1 MFQTF
6 LAQAQSAAPQQMP
19 GGGIGSFFVP
29 LIFIF
34 IMYFVMIR
42 PQKKRQQQQQQLTS
56 SLKTGDRIVTNAGIH
71 GLISNVKENTA
82 LGLDIQGGTSFLIR
96 LKGGDKEVT
105 KAMLDQ
111 AVEVIRKRVDY
122 FGGGEPI
129 ISPVGSDRIL
139 VQIPGLDTAK
149 IQEARD
155 QLSRVAKLEFRLVY
169 PDNGERL
176 REIDQGKQVIPPE
189 YRIETYKQQHQAEG
203 EKPIEERLLVKKK
216 ADLAGDRV
224 SGAGASYE
232 RDGWAVHLR
241 FDSEGAKQ
249 FGNITAANV
258 HHRFAIVLDGVIQS
272 APVIQDA
279 IYGGDAQITGR
290 FTEEEARGLASV
302 LENPL
307 QTPVSIEEERSVS
320 PTLGL
325 DSIRASILAGLLGL
339 AITLV
344 CVAVYYKIPGLI
356 ANLALIINL
365 ILLVGALTLFHFVL
379 TLPGI
384 AGIILTIGLSVDANV
399 LIYERLRE
407 EMALGKSLKVAV
419 KAAYEKAFS
428 SIFDANVT
436 TLITAAILFWQASGP
451 VKGFAISLTLGIL
464 ASLFTALIVGR
475 NFLGWF
481 VDTERLKRI
490 SMLHL
495 ISSKHIDFLGKG
507 FLACMCSLALLLAG
521 ATAFYIRGERNFGV
535 DFRGGDL
542 ITMSAPNK
550 IDVGQVRDALKPIGF
565 ADASIQES
573 AQGGKSYITVRTPL
587 NTSDKVEKQI
597 IQAMPNAAFKVEGS
611 ERVGALV
618 GGELARNSLVA
629 LGLGILGILIFVTF
643 RFELSFAVGAI
654 VALLHDVL
662 ITVGMFSLF
671 GRELTLTMV
680 GAVLTIAGYSINDT
694 IVVYDRIREGLA
706 SGRRGSIEQI
716 MNESIN
722 QTLSRTILT
731 STVTVI
737 PILCLFLF
745 GGAVLRDFSLAIII
759 GVAIGTYSSI
769 FIASPIVL
777 WWSRARGRG
786 AAALRREV
794 TEKATTAANPL
805 AQR

>member
-1 MFQTF
+1 MFFIELSWLALFGWYFATEHGVRKRLIAMVLTVTAITF
-6 LAQAQSAAPQQMP
+6 SVWLAYPP
-19 GGGIGSFFVP
+19 G
-29 LIFIF
+29 
-34 IMYFVMIR
+34 
-42 PQKKRQQQQQQLTS
+42 KK
-56 SLKTGDRIVTNAGIH
+56 I
-71 GLISNVKENTA
+71 A
-82 LGLDIQGGTSFLIR
+82 LGLDIKGGTSFLIR
-96 LKGGDKEVT
+96 LMGGDKEIN
-105 KAMLDQ
+105 KGMLDQ

-122 FGGGEPI
+122 FGAGEPI
-129 ISPVGSDRIL
+129 ISPVGNDRIL

-169 PDNGERL
+169 PDNGGRL
-176 REIDQGKQVIPPE
+176 KAIDAGKEVIPPE
-189 YRIETYKQQHQAEG
+189 YRIEVYKPPTEG
-203 EKPIEERLLVKKK
+203 NEKPREERLLVKKK
-216 ADLAGDRV
+216 ADLGGNRV
-224 SGAGASYE
+224 SESHAYFGNE
-232 RDGWAVHLR
+232 GWAVQLK

-249 FGNITAANV
+249 FGRITEQYKG
-258 HHRFAIVLDGVIQS
+258 HRFAIVLDGVIQS
-272 APVIQDA
+272 APVIRDA
-279 IYGGDAQITGR
+279 IYGGDAVITGR
-290 FTEEEARGLASV
+290 FTEKEARSLASV

-320 PTLGL
+320 PTLGM
-325 DSIRASILAGLLGL
+325 DSIRASILAGLMGL

-344 CVAVYYKIPGLI
+344 CVLIYYKLAGLV
-356 ANLALIINL
+356 ACLALLVNIV
-365 ILLVGALTLFHFVL
+365 LLVGAFQLIPGGVTL

-384 AGIILTIGLSVDANV
+384 AGIILTIGLAVDASV

-407 EMALGKSLKVAV
+407 EMALGKSLKIAV
-419 KAAYEKAFS
+419 QTAYQKAFS

-436 TLITAAILFWQASGP
+436 TLITAAILFWKASGP

-475 NFLGWF
+475 NCLGWF
-481 VDTERLKRI
+481 VDTGRVKRM

-495 ISSKHIDFLGKG
+495 ISSKNINFLGKG
-507 FLACMCSLALLLAG
+507 FIACMCSLALLIAG
-521 ATAFYIRGERNFGV
+521 ASAFYLRGEKNFGV

-542 ITMSAPNK
+542 ITLSSPNT
-550 IDVGQVRDALKPIGF
+550 IDVGQVRDALKPLGL

-597 IQAMPNAAFKVEGS
+597 IQAMPGAGFMVEGS

-618 GGELARNSLVA
+618 GGELAKSSLVA

-654 VALLHDVL
+654 VALLHDVFM
-662 ITVGMFSLF
+662 TVGVFALL
-671 GRELTLTMV
+671 GHELTLTMV

-706 SGRRGSIEQI
+706 SGRRGTIEQI

-731 STVTVI
+731 STVTLI

-759 GVAIGTYSSI
+759 GVVVGTYSSI

-777 WWSRARGRG
+777 WWTRARGG
-786 AAALRREV
+786 SATALRREITQKV
-794 TEKATTAANPL
+794 TTANP
-805 AQR
+805 AAS

>member
-1 MFQTF
+1 MTPALTF
-6 LAQAQSAAPQQMP
+6 FFGLVTLVLFGWYFATDQGPRKRLLAATLMLLLVAFS
-19 GGGIGSFFVP
+19 
-29 LIFIF
+29 IFTIWP
-34 IMYFVMIR
+34 
-42 PQKKRQQQQQQLTS
+42 PQKK
-56 SLKTGDRIVTNAGIH
+56 I
-71 GLISNVKENTA
+71 A

-96 LKGGDKEVT
+96 LKPGDKPIT

-122 FGGGEPI
+122 FGASEPI
-129 ISPVGSDRIL
+129 ISPVGNDRIL
-139 VQIPGLDTAK
+139 VQIPGLDVAK

-169 PDNGERL
+169 RDNGERL
-176 REIDQGKQVIPPE
+176 KAIDEGKEVIPPE
-189 YRIETYKQQHQAEG
+189 YRIEVYKLSGEG
-203 EKPIEERLLVKKK
+203 APMSNEFGETVAGSKEKPREERLLVKKK
-216 ADLAGDRV
+216 ADLGGDRV
-224 SGAGASYE
+224 TASNAYYGNE
-232 RDGWAVHLR
+232 GWTVQLK
-241 FDSEGAKQ
+241 FDSEGAKK
-249 FGNITAANV
+249 FGQITEQYKGY
-258 HHRFAIVLDGVIQS
+258 RFAIVLDGAIQS
-272 APVIQDA
+272 APVIRDA
-279 IYGGDAQITGR
+279 IYGGDAVITGR
-290 FTEEEARGLASV
+290 FSEEEARGLASV

-325 DSIRASILAGLLGL
+325 DSIRASILAGLVGL

-365 ILLVGALTLFHFVL
+365 ILLIGALTMFRFVL

-407 EMALGKSLKVAV
+407 EMALGKSLKVAI
-419 KAAYEKAFS
+419 KTAYEKAFS

-436 TLITAAILFWQASGP
+436 TLITAAILFWKASGP
-451 VKGFAISLTLGIL
+451 VKGFAIALTLGIL

-481 VDTERLKRI
+481 VDTGRLKRI

-495 ISSKHIDFLGKG
+495 ISAQHINFLGKG
-507 FLACMCSLALLLAG
+507 FLACICSLALLLAG

-542 ITMSAPNK
+542 VTMSAPNK
-550 IDVGQVRDALKPIGF
+550 IDIGQVRAALKTIGF
-565 ADASIQES
+565 SDASIQES
-573 AQGGKSYITVRTPL
+573 SQVGKSYITVRTPL

-597 IQAMPNAAFKVEGS
+597 MQSMPNAGFKVEGS

-618 GGELARNSLVA
+618 GGELAKNSLIA

-662 ITVGMFSLF
+662 MTVGMFSLF

-706 SGRRGSIEQI
+706 SGRRGTIEQI

-731 STVTVI
+731 STVTLI
-737 PILCLFLF
+737 PILCLFFF
-745 GGAVLRDFSLAIII
+745 GGPVLRDFSLAIII
-759 GVAIGTYSSI
+759 GVVVGTYSSI

-777 WWSRARGRG
+777 WWTRARGG
-786 AAALRREV
+786 ASVLRREI
-794 TEKATTAANPL
+794 TQQASTASPL
-805 AQR
+805 ARR

>member
-1 MFQTF
+1 MSAPFQF
-6 LAQAQSAAPQQMP
+6 FS
-19 GGGIGSFFVP
+19 GIGILVLFGWYFATDVG
-29 LIFIF
+29 LRKRVLAAVLVTLLVIFSIWGNWP
-34 IMYFVMIR
+34 
-42 PQKKRQQQQQQLTS
+42 PQKKI
-56 SLKTGDRIVTNAGIH
+56 G
-71 GLISNVKENTA
+71 
-82 LGLDIQGGTSFLIR
+82 LGLDIKGGTSFLIR
-96 LKGGDKEVT
+96 LVGGEKQIN
-105 KAMLDQ
+105 KAMLEQ

-122 FGGGEPI
+122 FGSGEPV
-129 ISPVGSDRIL
+129 ISPVGTDRIL

-155 QLSRVAKLEFRLVY
+155 QLSRVARLEFRMVY
-169 PDNGERL
+169 PDNGQRL
-176 REIDQGKQVIPPE
+176 QDIDAGKEVIPPD
-189 YRIETYKQQHQAEG
+189 YRIEVYKMTAEG
-203 EKPIEERLLVKKK
+203 NEKPRQERLLVKKK
-216 ADLAGDRV
+216 ADLGGEHVSHASAGY
-224 SGAGASYE
+224 GNE
-232 RDGWAVHLR
+232 GWEVRLD
-241 FDSEGAKQ
+241 FDSEGAKR
-249 FGNITAANV
+249 FGDITAANV
-258 HHRFAIVLDGVIQS
+258 GHRFAIVLDGVIQS
-272 APVIQDA
+272 APVIKAA
-279 IYGGDAQITGR
+279 IYGGNAVISGGR
-290 FTEEEARGLASV
+290 MGEQEARSLASV

-325 DSIRASILAGLLGL
+325 DSVRASIIAGLMGL
-339 AITLV
+339 AVTLV
-344 CVAVYYKIPGLI
+344 CVLVYYRFAGL
-356 ANLALIINL
+356 AADFVLIINL
-365 ILLVGALTLFHFVL
+365 VLLLGAFKLVPGGVVL

-384 AGIILTIGLSVDANV
+384 AGIILTIGLAVDANV

-419 KAAYEKAFS
+419 RTAYEKAFS

-436 TLITAAILFWQASGP
+436 TLITAAILFWKASGP

-475 NFLGWF
+475 NLLGWF
-481 VDTERLKRI
+481 VDTERIKKM

-495 ISSKHIDFLGKG
+495 ISAKNINFLGKG
-507 FLACMCSLALLLAG
+507 FLACMCSLALILAG
-521 ATAFYIRGERNFGV
+521 ATSFYIRGEKNFGV

-542 ITMSAPNK
+542 VTLSSPNK
-550 IDVGQVRDALKPIGF
+550 IDIGQVRDALKPIGL

-573 AQGGKSYITVRTPL
+573 TQGGKNYITIRSPL

-597 IQAMPNAAFKVEGS
+597 TQTLPAAGFHVERS

-618 GGELARNSLVA
+618 GGELAKNSLIA
-629 LGLGILGILIFVTF
+629 LGLGILGILIYVTF

-654 VALLHDVL
+654 VALLHDVI
-662 ITVGMFSLF
+662 ITVGVFSLL

-706 SGRRGSIEQI
+706 SGRRGTIEQI

-731 STVTVI
+731 STVTLI

-745 GGAVLRDFSLAIII
+745 GGAVLRDFSLAIIV
-759 GVAIGTYSSI
+759 GVVVGTYSSI

-777 WWSRARGRG
+777 WWTRARGG
-786 AAALRREV
+786 STSSLRREV
-794 TEKATTAANPL
+794 TQKATTVNPAAP
-805 AQR
+805 

>member
-1 MFQTF
+1 MSSALTF
-6 LAQAQSAAPQQMP
+6 FAGLGLLVLFGWYFATDVGLRKRLLATT
-19 GGGIGSFFVP
+19 
-29 LIFIF
+29 L
-34 IMYFVMIR
+34 VMLLVAFSIATIW
-42 PQKKRQQQQQQLTS
+42 PP
-56 SLKTGDRIVTNAGIH
+56 
-71 GLISNVKENTA
+71 KEKIQ

-96 LKGGDKEVT
+96 LMGGDKDVN
-105 KAMLDQ
+105 KGMLDQ
-111 AVEVIRKRVDY
+111 AVEVIRKRIDY
-122 FGGGEPI
+122 FGVSEPV
-129 ISPVGSDRIL
+129 ISPVGNDRIL

-149 IQEARD
+149 IQEARE

-176 REIDQGKQVIPPE
+176 RAIDEGKEVIPPE
-189 YRIETYKQQHQAEG
+189 YRIEVYKMTAEG
-203 EKPIEERLLVKKK
+203 NEKPREERLLVKKK
-216 ADLAGDRV
+216 ADLGGDRV
-224 SGAGASYE
+224 KESHAYYGNEGWTVQLKF
-232 RDGWAVHLR
+232 DG
-241 FDSEGAKQ
+241 EGAKQ
-249 FGNITAANV
+249 FGKITEQYKG
-258 HHRFAIVLDGVIQS
+258 HRFAIVLDGVIQS
-272 APVIQDA
+272 APVIRDA
-279 IYGGDAQITGR
+279 IYGGDAIITGK
-290 FTEEEARGLASV
+290 FEEKEARGLASV

-325 DSIRASILAGLLGL
+325 DSIRASIMAGLVGL

-344 CVAVYYKIPGLI
+344 CVLVYYRLPGLV
-356 ANLALIINL
+356 ANLALLVNL
-365 ILLVGALTLFHFVL
+365 VLLIGALTMFRFVL

-407 EMALGKSLKVAV
+407 EMALGKSLRVAMET
-419 KAAYEKAFS
+419 AYQKAFS

-436 TLITAAILFWQASGP
+436 TLITALILFWQAAGP
-451 VKGFAISLTLGIL
+451 VRGFAISLTFGIL

-475 NFLGWF
+475 NALGWL
-481 VDTERLKRI
+481 VDTGRVKKI

-495 ISSKHIDFLGKG
+495 ISSQNINFLGKG
-507 FLACMCSLALLLAG
+507 FLACMCSLALILAG
-521 ATAFYIRGERNFGV
+521 ATSFYIRGEKNFGV

-542 ITMSAPNK
+542 VTLSSPAK
-550 IDVGQVRDALKPIGF
+550 IDVGQVRDALKPVGL

-573 AQGGKSYITVRTPL
+573 AQSGKNYITVRSPL

-597 IQAMPNAAFKVEGS
+597 IQTMPNAGFKVERS

-618 GGELARNSLVA
+618 GGELAKSSVVA
-629 LGLGILGILIFVTF
+629 LVLGILGILIFVTL

-654 VALLHDVL
+654 VALLHDVI
-662 ITVGMFSLF
+662 ITVGVFSLL

-706 SGRRGSIEQI
+706 SGRRGTIEEI
-716 MNESIN
+716 MNSSIN

-731 STVTVI
+731 STVTLI

-745 GGAVLRDFSLAIII
+745 GGAVLRDFSLAIIV
-759 GVAIGTYSSI
+759 GVVVGTYSSI

-777 WWSRARGRG
+777 WWTRARGQSTST
-786 AAALRREV
+786 LRREV
-794 TEKATTAANPL
+794 TQKPTAANPL
-805 AQR
+805 AR

>member
-1 MFQTF
+1 MTPALTF
-6 LAQAQSAAPQQMP
+6 LAGLAMLVLF
-19 GGGIGSFFVP
+19 GW
-29 LIFIF
+29 
-34 IMYFVMIR
+34 YFATDQGLRKRLLAMTLMLLLVVSSIVTIWP
-42 PQKKRQQQQQQLTS
+42 PQKK
-56 SLKTGDRIVTNAGIH
+56 I
-71 GLISNVKENTA
+71 A

-105 KAMLDQ
+105 KGMLDQ
-111 AVEVIRKRVDY
+111 AVEVIRKRIDT
-122 FGGGEPI
+122 FGVSEPI
-129 ISPVGSDRIL
+129 ISPVANDRIL

-176 REIDQGKQVIPPE
+176 RQIDEGKQVIPPD
-189 YRIETYKQQHQAEG
+189 YRIETHKLSAEG
-203 EKPIEERLLVKKK
+203 APMTNEFGEAVAGAKEKPREERLLVKKK
-216 ADLAGDRV
+216 ADLSGDRV
-224 SGAGASYE
+224 SSAGASYE
-232 RDGWAVHLR
+232 RDGWVVHLR
-241 FDSEGAKQ
+241 FDSEGAKR
-249 FGNITAANV
+249 FGDITAAHI

-302 LENPL
+302 LQNPL

-325 DSIRASILAGLLGL
+325 DSIRASILAGLVGL
-339 AITLV
+339 AVTLV
-344 CVAVYYKIPGLI
+344 CVAVYYKIPGVI

-365 ILLVGALTLFHFVL
+365 ILLVGALTMFHFVL

-407 EMALGKSLKVAV
+407 EMALGKSLKVALNT
-419 KAAYEKAFS
+419 AYEKAFS

-436 TLITAAILFWQASGP
+436 TLITAAILFWQATGP

-475 NFLGWF
+475 NCLGWL
-481 VDTERLKRI
+481 VDTGRVKRI

-495 ISSKHIDFLGKG
+495 ISAQNINFLGKG
-507 FLACMCSLALLLAG
+507 FIACMCSLALLLAG
-521 ATAFYIRGERNFGV
+521 AFAFYQRGERNFGV

-542 ITMSAPNK
+542 ITLSAPGK
-550 IDVGQVRDALKPIGF
+550 IDIGQVRGALKPIGL

-573 AQGGKSYITVRTPL
+573 TQVGRSYITIRTPL
-587 NTSDKVEKQI
+587 NTSDKVEKQVM
-597 IQAMPNAAFKVEGS
+597 QTLPSSGFRVEGS

-618 GGELARNSLVA
+618 GGELAKNSLIA

-643 RFELSFAVGAI
+643 RFELAFAVGAI

-662 ITVGMFSLF
+662 MTVGMFSLL
-671 GRELTLTMV
+671 GRELTLTMI

-706 SGRRGSIEQI
+706 SGRRGSIEEI
-716 MNESIN
+716 MNSSIN

-731 STVTVI
+731 STVTLI
-737 PILCLFLF
+737 PILCLFFF

-759 GVAIGTYSSI
+759 GVVVGTYSSI

-777 WWSRARGRG
+777 WWTRARGGG
-786 AAALRREV
+786 ATALRREI
-794 TEKATTAANPL
+794 TEKATAANPL

>member
-1 MFQTF
+1 MTPALTF
-6 LAQAQSAAPQQMP
+6 LLGLAVLVLF
-19 GGGIGSFFVP
+19 GW
-29 LIFIF
+29 
-34 IMYFVMIR
+34 YFATDQGPRKRLLAMTLMLLLVVSSIATIWP
-42 PQKKRQQQQQQLTS
+42 PQKK
-56 SLKTGDRIVTNAGIH
+56 I
-71 GLISNVKENTA
+71 A

-105 KAMLDQ
+105 KGMLDQ
-111 AVEVIRKRVDY
+111 AVEVIRKRIDV
-122 FGGGEPI
+122 FGVSEPI
-129 ISPVGSDRIL
+129 ISPVANDRIL

-176 REIDQGKQVIPPE
+176 KAIDEGKEVIPPE
-189 YRIETYKQQHQAEG
+189 YRIEVHKLAPEGAPMTNEFGESVAGTKQE
-203 EKPIEERLLVKKK
+203 PREERLLVKKK
-216 ADLAGDRV
+216 ADLSGERV
-224 SGAGASYE
+224 SSAGASYE
-232 RDGWAVHLR
+232 RDGWVVHLR

-249 FGNITAANV
+249 FGSITAAHV

-325 DSIRASILAGLLGL
+325 DSIRASILAGLVGL

-344 CVAVYYKIPGLI
+344 CVGIYYKIPGLV

-365 ILLVGALTLFHFVL
+365 ILLVGALTMFHFVL

-407 EMALGKSLKVAV
+407 EMALGKSLKVALNT
-419 KAAYEKAFS
+419 AYDKAFS

-436 TLITAAILFWQASGP
+436 TLITAAILFWKASGP
-451 VKGFAISLTLGIL
+451 VRGFAIALTLGIL

-475 NFLGWF
+475 TCLGWL
-481 VDTERLKRI
+481 VDTGRLKRI

-495 ISSKHIDFLGKG
+495 ISAQNINFLGKG
-507 FLACMCSLALLLAG
+507 FIACMCSLALLLAG
-521 ATAFYIRGERNFGV
+521 AFAFYKRGERNFGV

-542 ITMSAPNK
+542 ITLSAPGK
-550 IDVGQVRDALKPIGF
+550 IDIGQVRGALKPIGL

-573 AQGGKSYITVRTPL
+573 TQVGRSYITIRTPL
-587 NTSDKVEKQI
+587 NTSDKVEKQVM
-597 IQAMPNAAFKVEGS
+597 QTLPSSGFRVEGS

-618 GGELARNSLVA
+618 GGELAKNSLIA

-643 RFELSFAVGAI
+643 RFELAFAVGAI

-662 ITVGMFSLF
+662 MTVGMFSLF
-671 GRELTLTMV
+671 GRELTLTMI

-706 SGRRGSIEQI
+706 SGRRGTIEEI
-716 MNESIN
+716 MNSSIN

-731 STVTVI
+731 STVTLV
-737 PILCLFLF
+737 PILCLFFF

-759 GVAIGTYSSI
+759 GVIVGTYSSI

-777 WWSRARGRG
+777 WWTRARGGG
-786 AAALRREV
+786 ATALRREI
-794 TEKATTAANPL
+794 TEKAAAANPL

>member
-1 MFQTF
+1 
-6 LAQAQSAAPQQMP
+6 
-19 GGGIGSFFVP
+19 V
-29 LIFIF
+29 
-34 IMYFVMIR
+34 
-42 PQKKRQQQQQQLTS
+42 QL
-56 SLKTGDRIVTNAGIH
+56 K
-71 GLISNVKENTA
+71 
-82 LGLDIQGGTSFLIR
+82 
-96 LKGGDKEVT
+96 
-105 KAMLDQ
+105 
-111 AVEVIRKRVDY
+111 
-122 FGGGEPI
+122 
-129 ISPVGSDRIL
+129 
-139 VQIPGLDTAK
+139 
-149 IQEARD
+149 
-155 QLSRVAKLEFRLVY
+155 
-169 PDNGERL
+169 
-176 REIDQGKQVIPPE
+176 
-189 YRIETYKQQHQAEG
+189 
-203 EKPIEERLLVKKK
+203 
-216 ADLAGDRV
+216 
-224 SGAGASYE
+224 
-232 RDGWAVHLR
+232 

-249 FGNITAANV
+249 FGRITEQYKG
-258 HHRFAIVLDGVIQS
+258 HRFAIVLDGVIQS
-272 APVIQDA
+272 APVIRDA
-279 IYGGDAQITGR
+279 IYGGDAVITGR
-290 FTEEEARGLASV
+290 FTEKEARGLASV

-320 PTLGL
+320 PTLGM
-325 DSIRASILAGLLGL
+325 DSIRASILAGLMGL

-344 CVAVYYKIPGLI
+344 CVLIYYKLAGLV
-356 ANLALIINL
+356 ACLALLVNIV
-365 ILLVGALTLFHFVL
+365 LLVGAFQLIPGGVTL

-384 AGIILTIGLSVDANV
+384 AGIILTIGLAVDASV

-407 EMALGKSLKVAV
+407 EMALGKSLKIAV
-419 KAAYEKAFS
+419 QTAYQKAFS

-436 TLITAAILFWQASGP
+436 TLITAAILFWKASGP

-475 NFLGWF
+475 NCLGWF
-481 VDTERLKRI
+481 VDTGRVKRM

-495 ISSKHIDFLGKG
+495 ISSKNINFLGKG
-507 FLACMCSLALLLAG
+507 FLACMCSLALLIAG
-521 ATAFYIRGERNFGV
+521 ASAFYLRGEKNFGV

-542 ITMSAPNK
+542 ITLSSPNT
-550 IDVGQVRDALKPIGF
+550 IDVGQVRDALKPLGL

-597 IQAMPNAAFKVEGS
+597 IQAMPGAGFMVEGS

-618 GGELARNSLVA
+618 GGELAKSSLVA

-662 ITVGMFSLF
+662 MTVGVFALL
-671 GRELTLTMV
+671 GHELTLTMV

-706 SGRRGSIEQI
+706 SGRRGTIEQI

-731 STVTVI
+731 STVTLI

-759 GVAIGTYSSI
+759 GVVVGTYSSI

-777 WWSRARGRG
+777 WWTRARGG
-786 AAALRREV
+786 SATALRREITQKV
-794 TEKATTAANPL
+794 TTANP
-805 AQR
+805 AAS

>member
-1 MFQTF
+1 
-6 LAQAQSAAPQQMP
+6 
-19 GGGIGSFFVP
+19 
-29 LIFIF
+29 
-34 IMYFVMIR
+34 
-42 PQKKRQQQQQQLTS
+42 
-56 SLKTGDRIVTNAGIH
+56 
-71 GLISNVKENTA
+71 
-82 LGLDIQGGTSFLIR
+82 
-96 LKGGDKEVT
+96 
-105 KAMLDQ
+105 
-111 AVEVIRKRVDY
+111 
-122 FGGGEPI
+122 
-129 ISPVGSDRIL
+129 
-139 VQIPGLDTAK
+139 
-149 IQEARD
+149 
-155 QLSRVAKLEFRLVY
+155 
-169 PDNGERL
+169 
-176 REIDQGKQVIPPE
+176 
-189 YRIETYKQQHQAEG
+189 
-203 EKPIEERLLVKKK
+203 
-216 ADLAGDRV
+216 
-224 SGAGASYE
+224 
-232 RDGWAVHLR
+232 
-241 FDSEGAKQ
+241 
-249 FGNITAANV
+249 
-258 HHRFAIVLDGVIQS
+258 
-272 APVIQDA
+272 
-279 IYGGDAQITGR
+279 
-290 FTEEEARGLASV
+290 V

-320 PTLGL
+320 PTLGM
-325 DSIRASILAGLLGL
+325 DSIRASILAGLVGL

-344 CVAVYYKIPGLI
+344 CVAIYYKIPGLV
-356 ANLALIINL
+356 ANLALLINIVLL
-365 ILLVGALTLFHFVL
+365 IGALTMFHFVL

-436 TLITAAILFWQASGP
+436 TLITAAILFWKASGP

-475 NFLGWF
+475 NCLGWF
-481 VDTERLKRI
+481 VDTGRLKRI

-495 ISSKHIDFLGKG
+495 ISAQNINFLGKG

-521 ATAFYIRGERNFGV
+521 AIAFHARGDRNFGV

-542 ITMSAPNK
+542 VTMSAPNK
-550 IDVGQVRDALKPIGF
+550 IDIGQVRGALKPIGF

-597 IQAMPNAAFKVEGS
+597 IQSMPNTGFKVEGS

-618 GGELARNSLVA
+618 GGELAKNSLIA

-662 ITVGMFSLF
+662 MTVGMFSLL

-731 STVTVI
+731 STVTLI
-737 PILCLFLF
+737 PILCLFSF

-759 GVAIGTYSSI
+759 GVVVGTYSSI

-777 WWSRARGRG
+777 WWTRARGG
-786 AAALRREV
+786 SATALRREV
-794 TEKATTAANPL
+794 TEKATTANPL
-805 AQR
+805 AH

>member
-1 MFQTF
+1 MTPALTF
-6 LAQAQSAAPQQMP
+6 FIGLVMLVLFGWYFATDQGLRKRLLALTLT
-19 GGGIGSFFVP
+19 VL
-29 LIFIF
+29 LIAFSITT
-34 IMYFVMIR
+34 IWP
-42 PQKKRQQQQQQLTS
+42 PQKK
-56 SLKTGDRIVTNAGIH
+56 I
-71 GLISNVKENTA
+71 A

-96 LKGGDKEVT
+96 LKPGEKQIN

-122 FGGGEPI
+122 FGASEPI
-129 ISPVGSDRIL
+129 ISPVGNDRIL

-176 REIDQGKQVIPPE
+176 RAIDAGKEVIPPE
-189 YRIETYKQQHQAEG
+189 YRIEVYKYASDGAAMKNEFG
-203 EKPIEERLLVKKK
+203 ETIPGTQKPKEERLLVKKK
-216 ADLAGDRV
+216 ADLGGDRV
-224 SGAGASYE
+224 SGSNAYYGNE
-232 RDGWAVHLR
+232 GWTVQLK
-241 FDSEGAKQ
+241 FDSEGAKK
-249 FGNITAANV
+249 FGQITEQYKG
-258 HHRFAIVLDGVIQS
+258 HRFAIVLDGVIQS
-272 APVIQDA
+272 APVIRDA
-279 IYGGDAQITGR
+279 IYGGDAVITGR

-320 PTLGL
+320 PTLGM
-325 DSIRASILAGLLGL
+325 DSIRASILAGLVGL
-339 AITLV
+339 VITLV
-344 CVAVYYKIPGLI
+344 CVAIYYKIPGLV
-356 ANLALIINL
+356 ANFTLIINL
-365 ILLVGALTLFHFVL
+365 ILLIGALTMFRFVL

-384 AGIILTIGLSVDANV
+384 AGIILTIGLSVDASV

-407 EMALGKSLKVAV
+407 EMALGKSLKVAM

-436 TLITAAILFWQASGP
+436 TLITAAILFWKASGP
-451 VKGFAISLTLGIL
+451 VKGFAIALTLGIL

-481 VDTERLKRI
+481 VDTGRLNRI

-495 ISSKHIDFLGKG
+495 ISSKNINFLGKG
-507 FLACMCSLALLLAG
+507 FIACMCSLALLLAG
-521 ATAFYIRGERNFGV
+521 AMSFYVRGDRNFGV

-542 ITMSAPNK
+542 VTMSAPNK
-550 IDVGQVRDALKPIGF
+550 IDIGQVREALKPIGF

-597 IQAMPNAAFKVEGS
+597 IQTMPNAGFKVEGS

-618 GGELARNSLVA
+618 GGELAKNSLIA

-662 ITVGMFSLF
+662 ITVGMFSLL

-706 SGRRGSIEQI
+706 SGRRGTIEQI

-731 STVTVI
+731 STVTLIAIV
-737 PILCLFLF
+737 CLFLF

-759 GVAIGTYSSI
+759 GVVVGTYSSI

-777 WWSRARGRG
+777 WWTRARGGG
-786 AAALRREV
+786 ATALRREV
-794 TEKATTAANPL
+794 TQKATTANPL
-805 AQR
+805 AH

>member
-1 MFQTF
+1 MSPILTF
-6 LAQAQSAAPQQMP
+6 F
-19 GGGIGSFFVP
+19 IGLGLLVLFGWYFATDLGLRKR
-29 LIFIF
+29 LIA
-34 IMYFVMIR
+34 MTLVMLLVAFSIATIW
-42 PQKKRQQQQQQLTS
+42 PPEKK
-56 SLKTGDRIVTNAGIH
+56 I
-71 GLISNVKENTA
+71 A

-96 LKGGDKEVT
+96 LMGGDKEIN
-105 KAMLDQ
+105 KGMLEQ

-129 ISPVGSDRIL
+129 ISPVGNDRIL

-169 PDNGERL
+169 PDNGEKL
-176 REIDQGKQVIPPE
+176 RAIDEARDVIPPE
-189 YRIETYKQQHQAEG
+189 YRIETYTMRAEEN
-203 EKPIEERLLVKKK
+203 EKARVERLLVKKK
-216 ADLAGDRV
+216 ADLGGERV
-224 SGAGASYE
+224 SSSHAYFGQE
-232 RDGWAVHLR
+232 GWTVQLK
-241 FDSEGAKQ
+241 FDSEGAKK
-249 FGNITAANV
+249 FGDITEKFKGY
-258 HHRFAIVLDGVIQS
+258 RFAIVLDGIIQS
-272 APVIQDA
+272 APVIRDA
-279 IYGGDAQITGR
+279 IYGGDAVITGR
-290 FTEEEARGLASV
+290 FGEQEARGLASV

-320 PTLGL
+320 PTLGM
-325 DSIRASILAGLLGL
+325 DSIRASIIAGLMGL

-344 CVAVYYKIPGLI
+344 CVLIYYRLPGLV

-365 ILLVGALTLFHFVL
+365 ILLIGALTMFRFVL

-384 AGIILTIGLSVDANV
+384 AGIILTIGLSVDASV

-419 KAAYEKAFS
+419 QTAYQKAFS

-436 TLITAAILFWQASGP
+436 TLITAFILWLNAAGP

-475 NFLGWF
+475 NALGWL
-481 VDTERLKRI
+481 VDTGRVKKI

-495 ISSKHIDFLGKG
+495 ISSQNINFLGKG
-507 FLACMCSLALLLAG
+507 FLACMCSLALILAG
-521 ATAFYIRGERNFGV
+521 ATSFYLRGEKNFGV

-542 ITMSAPNK
+542 VTLSSANK
-550 IDVGQVRDALKPIGF
+550 IDIGQVRDALKPIGL

-573 AQGGKSYITVRTPL
+573 AQGGKNYITIRSDL
-587 NTSDKVEKQI
+587 NTSDKIEKQVT
-597 IQAMPNAAFKVEGS
+597 QALPAAAFHVERS

-618 GGELARNSLVA
+618 GGELAKSSLIA
-629 LGLGILGILIFVTF
+629 LGLGIIGILIFVTF

-654 VALLHDVL
+654 VALLHDVI
-662 ITVGMFSLF
+662 ITVGVFSLL

-706 SGRRGSIEQI
+706 GGRRGTIEEI
-716 MNESIN
+716 MNSSIN

-731 STVTVI
+731 STVTLI

-745 GGAVLRDFSLAIII
+745 GGPVLRDFSLAIIV
-759 GVAIGTYSSI
+759 GVVVGTYSSI

-777 WWSRARGRG
+777 WWTRARG
-786 AAALRREV
+786 ASTSSLRREI
-794 TEKATTAANPL
+794 TQKATSANPV
-805 AQR
+805 AR

>member
-1 MFQTF
+1 MTPALTF
-6 LAQAQSAAPQQMP
+6 FAGLGLLVLFGWYFATDVGLRKRLLATT
-19 GGGIGSFFVP
+19 
-29 LIFIF
+29 L
-34 IMYFVMIR
+34 VMLLVAFSIATIW
-42 PQKKRQQQQQQLTS
+42 PP
-56 SLKTGDRIVTNAGIH
+56 
-71 GLISNVKENTA
+71 KEKIQ

-96 LKGGDKEVT
+96 LMGGDKDVN
-105 KAMLDQ
+105 KGMLDQ
-111 AVEVIRKRVDY
+111 AVEVIRKRIDY
-122 FGGGEPI
+122 FGVSEPV
-129 ISPVGSDRIL
+129 ISPVGNDRIL

-149 IQEARD
+149 IQEARE

-176 REIDQGKQVIPPE
+176 RLIDEGKEVIPPE
-189 YRIETYKQQHQAEG
+189 YRIEVYKMTAEG
-203 EKPIEERLLVKKK
+203 NEKPREERLLVKKK
-216 ADLAGDRV
+216 ADLGGDRV
-224 SGAGASYE
+224 KESHAYYGNEGWTVQLKF
-232 RDGWAVHLR
+232 DG
-241 FDSEGAKQ
+241 EGAKQ
-249 FGNITAANV
+249 FGKITEQYKG
-258 HHRFAIVLDGVIQS
+258 HRFAIVLDGVIQS
-272 APVIQDA
+272 APVIRDA
-279 IYGGDAQITGR
+279 IYGGDAIITGK
-290 FTEEEARGLASV
+290 FEEKEARGLASV

-325 DSIRASILAGLLGL
+325 DSIRASIMAGLLGL

-344 CVAVYYKIPGLI
+344 CVLIYYRLPGLV
-356 ANLALIINL
+356 ANLALLVNL
-365 ILLVGALTLFHFVL
+365 VLLIGALTMFRFVL

-407 EMALGKSLKVAV
+407 EMALGKSLRVAMET
-419 KAAYEKAFS
+419 AYQKAFS

-436 TLITAAILFWQASGP
+436 TLITALILFWQAAGP
-451 VKGFAISLTLGIL
+451 VRGFAISLTFGIL

-475 NFLGWF
+475 NALGWL
-481 VDTERLKRI
+481 VDTGRVKKI

-495 ISSKHIDFLGKG
+495 ISSQNINFLGKG
-507 FLACMCSLALLLAG
+507 FLACMCSLALILAG
-521 ATAFYIRGERNFGV
+521 ATSFYIRGEKNFGV

-542 ITMSAPNK
+542 VTLSSPAK
-550 IDVGQVRDALKPIGF
+550 IDVGQVRDGLKPIGL

-573 AQGGKSYITVRTPL
+573 AQSGKYYITVRSPL

-597 IQAMPNAAFKVEGS
+597 IQTMPSANFKVERS

-618 GGELARNSLVA
+618 GGELAKSSLVA

-654 VALLHDVL
+654 VALLHDVI
-662 ITVGMFSLF
+662 ITVGVFSLL

-706 SGRRGSIEQI
+706 SGRRGSIEEI
-716 MNESIN
+716 MNSSIN

-731 STVTVI
+731 STVTLI
-737 PILCLFLF
+737 PILCLFLL
-745 GGAVLRDFSLAIII
+745 GGAVLRDFSLAIIV
-759 GVAIGTYSSI
+759 GVVVGTYSSI

-777 WWSRARGRG
+777 WWSRARGQSTST
-786 AAALRREV
+786 LRREV
-794 TEKATTAANPL
+794 TQKPTAANPL
-805 AQR
+805 AR

>member
-1 MFQTF
+1 MTPALTF
-6 LAQAQSAAPQQMP
+6 FAGLGLLVLFGWYFATDVGLRKRLLATT
-19 GGGIGSFFVP
+19 
-29 LIFIF
+29 L
-34 IMYFVMIR
+34 VMLLVAFSIATIW
-42 PQKKRQQQQQQLTS
+42 PP
-56 SLKTGDRIVTNAGIH
+56 
-71 GLISNVKENTA
+71 KEKIQ

-96 LKGGDKEVT
+96 LMGGDKDVN
-105 KAMLDQ
+105 KGMLDQ
-111 AVEVIRKRVDY
+111 AVEVIRKRIDY
-122 FGGGEPI
+122 FGVSEPV
-129 ISPVGSDRIL
+129 ISPVGNDRIL

-149 IQEARD
+149 IQEARE

-176 REIDQGKQVIPPE
+176 RLIDEGKEVIPPE
-189 YRIETYKQQHQAEG
+189 YRIEVYKMTAEG
-203 EKPIEERLLVKKK
+203 NEKPREERLLVKKK
-216 ADLAGDRV
+216 ADLGGDRV
-224 SGAGASYE
+224 KESHAYYGNEGWTVQLKF
-232 RDGWAVHLR
+232 DG
-241 FDSEGAKQ
+241 EGAKQ
-249 FGNITAANV
+249 FGKITEQYKG
-258 HHRFAIVLDGVIQS
+258 HRFAIVLDGVIQS
-272 APVIQDA
+272 APVIRDA
-279 IYGGDAQITGR
+279 IYGGDAIITGK
-290 FTEEEARGLASV
+290 FEEKEARGLASV

-325 DSIRASILAGLLGL
+325 DSIRASIMAGLLGL

-344 CVAVYYKIPGLI
+344 CVLIYYRLPGLV
-356 ANLALIINL
+356 ANLALLVNL
-365 ILLVGALTLFHFVL
+365 VLLIGALTMFRFVL

-407 EMALGKSLKVAV
+407 EMALGKSLRVAMET
-419 KAAYEKAFS
+419 AYQKAFS

-436 TLITAAILFWQASGP
+436 TLITALILFWQASGP
-451 VKGFAISLTLGIL
+451 VRGFAISLTFGIL

-475 NFLGWF
+475 NALGWL
-481 VDTERLKRI
+481 VDTGRVKKI

-495 ISSKHIDFLGKG
+495 ISSQNINFLGKG
-507 FLACMCSLALLLAG
+507 FLACMCSLALILAG
-521 ATAFYIRGERNFGV
+521 ATSFYIRGEKNFGV

-542 ITMSAPNK
+542 VTLSSPAK
-550 IDVGQVRDALKPIGF
+550 IDVGQVRDGLKPIGL

-573 AQGGKSYITVRTPL
+573 AQSGKYYITVRSPL

-597 IQAMPNAAFKVEGS
+597 IQTMPSANFKVERS

-618 GGELARNSLVA
+618 GGELAKSSLVA

-654 VALLHDVL
+654 VALLHDVI
-662 ITVGMFSLF
+662 ITVGVFSLL

-706 SGRRGSIEQI
+706 SGRRGSIEEI
-716 MNESIN
+716 MNSSIN

-731 STVTVI
+731 STVTLI
-737 PILCLFLF
+737 PILCLFLL
-745 GGAVLRDFSLAIII
+745 GGAVLRDFSLAIIV
-759 GVAIGTYSSI
+759 GVVVGTYSSI

-777 WWSRARGRG
+777 WWSRARGQSTST
-786 AAALRREV
+786 LRREV
-794 TEKATTAANPL
+794 TQKPTAANPL
-805 AQR
+805 AR

>member
-1 MFQTF
+1 MTPALTF
-6 LAQAQSAAPQQMP
+6 FIGLAMLVLFGWYFATDQ
-19 GGGIGSFFVP
+19 GSRKRLLAMTLMLLLV
-29 LIFIF
+29 IFSIAT
-34 IMYFVMIR
+34 IWP
-42 PQKKRQQQQQQLTS
+42 PQKK
-56 SLKTGDRIVTNAGIH
+56 I
-71 GLISNVKENTA
+71 A

-96 LKGGDKEVT
+96 LVPGDKPIT
-105 KAMLDQ
+105 KGMLDQ
-111 AVEVIRKRVDY
+111 AVEVIRKRIDV
-122 FGGGEPI
+122 FGVSEPI
-129 ISPVGSDRIL
+129 ISPVGGDRIL

-176 REIDQGKQVIPPE
+176 REIDEGKQVIPPE
-189 YRIETYKQQHQAEG
+189 YRIETYKMQREG
-203 EKPIEERLLVKKK
+203 EKPVEERLLVKKK
-216 ADLAGDRV
+216 ADLSGEHV
-224 SGAGASYE
+224 SSAGASYE
-232 RDGWAVHLR
+232 KDGWVVHLR
-241 FDSEGAKQ
+241 FDAEGAKQ

-258 HHRFAIVLDGVIQS
+258 HHRFAIVLDGITQS

-325 DSIRASILAGLLGL
+325 DSIKASILAGLVGL

-344 CVAVYYKIPGLI
+344 SVAIYYKIPGLV
-356 ANLALIINL
+356 ANVALIINL
-365 ILLVGALTLFHFVL
+365 ILLVGAMTMFHFVL

-407 EMALGKSLKVAV
+407 EMALGKSLKIALNT
-419 KAAYEKAFS
+419 AYEKAFS

-436 TLITAAILFWQASGP
+436 TLITAAILFWKATGP
-451 VKGFAISLTLGIL
+451 VRGFAIALSLGIL

-481 VDTERLKRI
+481 VDTGKLKRI

-495 ISSKHIDFLGKG
+495 ISAQNINFLGKG
-507 FLACMCSLALLLAG
+507 FIACMCSLALLLAG
-521 ATAFYIRGERNFGV
+521 AGAFYIRGEKNFGV

-542 ITMSAPNK
+542 ITLSAPSK
-550 IDVGQVRDALKPIGF
+550 IDIGQVRHALQPIGL

-573 AQGGKSYITVRTPL
+573 TQVGKNYITIRTPL
-587 NTSDKVEKQI
+587 NTSDKAEKQI
-597 IQAMPNAAFKVEGS
+597 MQTLPNAGFHVEGS

-618 GGELARNSLVA
+618 GGELAKSSLIA

-662 ITVGMFSLF
+662 MTVGVFALL

-706 SGRRGSIEQI
+706 SGRRGTIEEI
-716 MNESIN
+716 MNSSIN

-731 STVTVI
+731 STVTLI
-737 PILCLFLF
+737 PILCLFFF

-759 GVAIGTYSSI
+759 GVVVGTYSSI

-777 WWSRARGRG
+777 WWTRARGGRES
-786 AAALRREV
+786 ALRREI
-794 TEKATTAANPL
+794 TEKAATAANPL

>member
-1 MFQTF
+1 MTPALTF
-6 LAQAQSAAPQQMP
+6 LAGLAMLVLFGWYFATDQGPQKRLLAMTLMLLLVISSIVTIWP
-19 GGGIGSFFVP
+19 
-29 LIFIF
+29 
-34 IMYFVMIR
+34 
-42 PQKKRQQQQQQLTS
+42 PQKK
-56 SLKTGDRIVTNAGIH
+56 I
-71 GLISNVKENTA
+71 A

-105 KAMLDQ
+105 KGMLDQ
-111 AVEVIRKRVDY
+111 AVEVIRKRIDT
-122 FGGGEPI
+122 FGVSEPI
-129 ISPVGSDRIL
+129 ISPVASDRIL

-149 IQEARD
+149 IKEARD

-176 REIDQGKQVIPPE
+176 RQIDEGKQVIPPD
-189 YRIETYKQQHQAEG
+189 YRIETHKLTPEG
-203 EKPIEERLLVKKK
+203 APMTNEFGEAVTDAKEKSREERLLVKKK
-216 ADLAGDRV
+216 ADLSGDRV
-224 SGAGASYE
+224 SSAGASYE
-232 RDGWAVHLR
+232 RDGWVVHLR
-241 FDSEGAKQ
+241 FDSEGAKK
-249 FGNITAANV
+249 FGDITAAHI
-258 HHRFAIVLDGVIQS
+258 HHRFAIVLDGVIFS

-279 IYGGDAQITGR
+279 IYGGDAQITGH

-302 LENPL
+302 LQNPL
-307 QTPVSIEEERSVS
+307 QIPVSIEEERSVS

-325 DSIRASILAGLLGL
+325 DSIRASILAGLVGL

-344 CVAVYYKIPGLI
+344 CVAIYYKIPGLI

-365 ILLVGALTLFHFVL
+365 ILLVGALTMFHFVL

-407 EMALGKSLKVAV
+407 EMALGKSLKVALNT
-419 KAAYEKAFS
+419 AYEKAFS

-436 TLITAAILFWQASGP
+436 TLITAAILFWKATGP

-475 NFLGWF
+475 NCLGWL
-481 VDTERLKRI
+481 VDTGKVKRI

-495 ISSKHIDFLGKG
+495 ISAQNINFLGKG
-507 FLACMCSLALLLAG
+507 FIACMCSLALLLAG
-521 ATAFYIRGERNFGV
+521 AFAFYQRGERNFGV

-542 ITMSAPNK
+542 ITLSAPGK
-550 IDVGQVRDALKPIGF
+550 IDIGQVRGALKTIEL

-573 AQGGKSYITVRTPL
+573 TQVGRSYITIRTPL

-597 IQAMPNAAFKVEGS
+597 MQMLPGSGFRVEGS

-618 GGELARNSLVA
+618 GGELAKNSLIA

-643 RFELSFAVGAI
+643 RFELAFAVGAI

-662 ITVGMFSLF
+662 MTVGMFSLL
-671 GRELTLTMV
+671 GRELTLTMI

-706 SGRRGSIEQI
+706 SGRRGTIEEI
-716 MNESIN
+716 MNSSIN

-731 STVTVI
+731 STVTLI
-737 PILCLFLF
+737 PILCLFFF
-745 GGAVLRDFSLAIII
+745 GGAVLRDFSLAIIV
-759 GVAIGTYSSI
+759 GVIVGTYSSI

-777 WWSRARGRG
+777 WWTRARGGG
-786 AAALRREV
+786 ATALRREI
-794 TEKATTAANPL
+794 TEKATAANPL